1 MWSLRLLVL
10 AVSLFVCGSGLIFVS
25 GYRADLGDEYNLAAR
40 IGGLMAYASVA
51 ALLLAALCS
60 LAASVRWMARRH
72 RHQRLPGVSANPR

>member
-10 AVSLFVCGSGLIFVS
+10 AVGLFVVGSGLILVS
-25 GYRADLGDEYNLAAR
+25 GYGAGPGDEYNLAAR

-60 LAASVRWMARRH
+60 LAAGLRWMARRH
-72 RHQRLPGVSANPR
+72 RHQRLPEAPANPR